1 MESIQPDPCRI
12 QGCLSFCAGCRI
24 DGYNRIVGTALCAE
38 IYQWDI
44 SVAFNLLAEI
54 ILCYLVHTGSAS
66 ACPNFRNQFQITA
79 NKIRLAVQAH
89 QELVQLVQKQ
99 LIIFGHLGCS
109 GKVNCRAGLVLCGA
123 SSYSHIQTV
132 KTLFILAGIT
142 NN

>member
-1 MESIQPDPCRI
+1 MESIQCNPCSI
-12 QGCLSFCAGCRI
+12 QGGFALGGSASF
-24 DGYNRIVGTALCAE
+24 DGDNRVIRTAFRSE
-38 IYQWDI
+38 IHQRYI

-109 GKVNCRAGLVLCGA
+109 GKVNCCARLVLCGA